1 MSHVAELL
9 IDEGH
14 GSVGEVWPTSSPT
27 IQRDDQ
33 CRAEQLARDEAL
45 ARQLQEDED
54 ALYHATGDRPNGVSS
69 ETHWTALPEGP
80 KKATPSDRPKSVPQH
95 GRGHEMRHTTLPT
108 VTTPTDEFRDFR
120 NHPFFRHSELLNW
133 PFDGFHRN
141 SFFRRSFGGS
151 FPPFLGVW
159 LHPFQEPHPLRE
171 DLCSCIQ
178 AMATV
183 TMWKNQMIE
192 SHGGEN

>member
-1 MSHVAELL
+1 MMSHVAELL

-69 ETHWTALPEGP
+69 ETHWTAPPEGS
-80 KKATPSDRPKSVPQH
+80 KKVTPSDRPTSVPQH
-95 GRGHEMRHTTLPT
+95 GRGHQKRHRTLPT

-120 NHPFFRHSELLNW
+120 NHPFFRRSELLNW
-133 PFDGFHRN
+133 PFDGFHR
-141 SFFRRSFGGS
+141 SPFFRKSFGGS
-151 FPPFLGVW
+151 FSPFSGCVASSFPRAPHTKRGSLQ
-159 LHPFQEPHPLRE
+159 LH
-171 DLCSCIQ
+171 S
-178 AMATV
+178 
-183 TMWKNQMIE
+183 
-192 SHGGEN
+192 SHGNRYYVEEPDD